1 MNNLNNAK
9 IFDLIASN
17 NFFEIIEE
25 ISQHGTVIKAALSA
39 IRTITQNF
47 FYSNQTVETRF
58 DEIIELNNLS
68 CLVPNTLV
76 PVRVSGDGNCL
87 YRAFSVLL
95 FGDEQYHHTLRFL
108 VVSVL
113 IENKKYFESL
123 LGIKDELNTFVQP
136 FRKLVVDVSSDA
148 NYGAEL
154 EQLAFSIIC
163 ERPLICYSL
172 AHPLEFYAHPEVK
185 NKTPMYLAFKCDH
198 FMLFLIR
205 SGSKYFDLKRN
216 DNAYFRYKMN

>member
-39 IRTITQNF
+39 IRIITQNF

-87 YRAFSVLL
+87 
-95 FGDEQYHHTLRFL
+95 
-108 VVSVL
+108 
-113 IENKKYFESL
+113 
-123 LGIKDELNTFVQP
+123 
-136 FRKLVVDVSSDA
+136 
-148 NYGAEL
+148 
-154 EQLAFSIIC
+154 
-163 ERPLICYSL
+163 
-172 AHPLEFYAHPEVK
+172 
-185 NKTPMYLAFKCDH
+185 
-198 FMLFLIR
+198 
-205 SGSKYFDLKRN
+205 
-216 DNAYFRYKMN
+216 